1 MLLMYVRVKVN
12 LSKLGGNIRVRL
24 LVENKII
31 KDIRNGNGC
40 IFGLSVQEK
49 HEILFFEVTPS

>member
-49 HEILFFEVTPS
+49 HEILFLK